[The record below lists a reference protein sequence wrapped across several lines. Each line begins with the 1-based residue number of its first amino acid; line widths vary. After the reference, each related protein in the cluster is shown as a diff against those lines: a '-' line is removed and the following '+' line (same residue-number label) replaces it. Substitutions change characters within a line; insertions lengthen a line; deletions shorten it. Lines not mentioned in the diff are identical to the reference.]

1 MPDSDPVHEGDRV
14 LLHPMI
20 TGLSDLA
27 WGEVEIVDV
36 VEDPTS
42 LPRNAGPAYP
52 YRVGYRVDG
61 VITGEGA
68 ASQRGTL
75 WLNADG
81 HDPVV
86 GVRRINSAALGEPRS
101 GDIASGPPGT

>member
-1 MPDSDPVHEGDRV
+1 MNIDDEYSAHGDPIHEGDRL

-42 LPRNAGPAYP
+42 LPWNAGPAYP
-52 YRVGYRVDG
+52 YRVGYRVD
-61 VITGEGA
+61 VTSDEGA
-68 ASQRGTL
+68 ASHRGTL

-86 GVRRINSAALGEPRS
+86 GVRRIDSAALG
-101 GDIASGPPGT
+101 